1 MAPTLFR
8 SQVDS
13 NVAIKLK
20 ADEWVDEEDTNKAHL
35 ITIELKVQAGSTFT
49 SAHKYKKHI
58 RVFDVGSPVDFVL
71 LIQAMEEVW
80 RQNSLAAANDR
91 QNIVKMVL
99 KGESYTMY
107 ESQVAE
113 LMEEAAVNAPT
124 NEFVQAGLD
133 AVAVDVFPHCD
144 LFFQKRWMQNGMR
157 KPRSMTNR

>member
-8 SQVDS
+8 NQIDS

-20 ADEWVDEEDTNKAHL
+20 ADEWVEEEDNNKAQL

-58 RVFDVGSPVDFVL
+58 PVFDGESPVEFVL
-71 LIQAMEEVW
+71 LIKAIEEVW
-80 RQNSLAAANDR
+80 RQNSLASANDR

-107 ESQVAE
+107 ESRVAE
-113 LMEEAAVNAPT
+113 LMEETATNALT
-124 NEFVQAGLD
+124 NEFV
-133 AVAVDVFPHCD
+133 
-144 LFFQKRWMQNGMR
+144 
-157 KPRSMTNR
+157 

>member
-8 SQVDS
+8 NQIDS

-20 ADEWVDEEDTNKAHL
+20 ADEWVEEEDNNKAQL

-58 RVFDVGSPVDFVL
+58 RVFDGGSPVEFVL
-71 LIQAMEEVW
+71 LIQAIEEVW
-80 RQNSLAAANDR
+80 RQNSLASANDQ

-107 ESQVAE
+107 ESRVAE
-113 LMEEAAVNAPT
+113 LMEETATNALT

-133 AVAVDVFPHCD
+133 AVAVDVFHIVPCS
-144 LFFQKRWMQNGMR
+144 F
-157 KPRSMTNR
+157 RSDGCKTA